1 MRLATQSM
9 PRWSI
14 AGLVAAAMIC
24 GCADTTQ
31 LQQSQMSMREMI
43 ANNQQQIA
51 ALQDQVAGINDKLSD
66 LQHNGGTPSA
76 GGSGQRG
83 VNAQIAR
90 LQSEVAALQANQ
102 AASPT
107 AGATDTG
114 MAAAGAAG
122 GAAAGGG
129 ADSAS
134 DTTGAN
140 GNAGADAVASTTP
153 PGAPG
158 ESAAPAAPA
167 SGAPPSAASNWRDDL
182 DREISAAASS
192 SEPGVKTYR
201 AGLAAMKRGNYRSA
215 IVALAQFQH
224 AYPKSVLGEPAEY
237 FSANALYES
246 GKYDQSVLQF
256 NDLVM
261 RYPQGRYASAA
272 LLREAQAFEKLND
285 RIDARLTLQKVI
297 SDHPD
302 SPEAASANAMM
313 QSLAND

>member
-9 PRWSI
+9 ARWSI
-14 AGLVAAAMIC
+14 AGLAAAAMVC

-31 LQQSQMSMREMI
+31 LQTSQTSMREMI
-43 ANNQQQIA
+43 ANDQQQIA
-51 ALQDQVAGINDKLSD
+51 SLQDKVAELDDKLTD
-66 LQHNGGTPSA
+66 LQHNGVTPSA
-76 GGSGQRG
+76 GGSGHPA

-102 AASPT
+102 AAAPSP
-107 AGATDTG
+107 GATDTG
-114 MAAAGAAG
+114 TAGAAG
-122 GAAAGGG
+122 GAAADGG

-140 GNAGADAVASTTP
+140 GNADAGGVASTTP
-153 PGAPG
+153 PGPAG
-158 ESAAPAAPA
+158 ESAAPAVPA
-167 SGAPPSAASNWRDDL
+167 SGAPPGAASNWRDDL
-182 DREISAAASS
+182 DRAIAAAASS
-192 SEPGVKTYR
+192 SEPGVKSYR
-201 AGLAAMKRGNYRSA
+201 AGLAAMKRGNYRNA

-224 AYPKSVLGEPAEY
+224 AYPKSALGEPAEY